1 MVVMVYVCLCAREGE
16 MRWNEWG
23 EEGEEDEGV
32 KKGERVTWV
41 RVRALVKG
49 EGR

>member
-1 MVVMVYVCLCAREGE
+1 MGGGRGGRRGGE
-16 MRWNEWG
+16 
-23 EEGEEDEGV
+23 
-32 KKGERVTWV
+32 KGERVTWV